1 MLSKGDLI
9 RVPANTRL
17 TQRQSELHMI
27 DKYQYTSK
35 PTMGIFMKYVDCK
48 RAKVFLNQKYWTV
61 EVDCISFAGADY
73 VS

>member
-1 MLSKGDLI
+1 
-9 RVPANTRL
+9 
-17 TQRQSELHMI
+17 MI

-48 RAKVFLNQKYWTV
+48 RAKVYLNQKYWTV
-61 EVDCISFAGADY
+61 EVDCISFGGAEY